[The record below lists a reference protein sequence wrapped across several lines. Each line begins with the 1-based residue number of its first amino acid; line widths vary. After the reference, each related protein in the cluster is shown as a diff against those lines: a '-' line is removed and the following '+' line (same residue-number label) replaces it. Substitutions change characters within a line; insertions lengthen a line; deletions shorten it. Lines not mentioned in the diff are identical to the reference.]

1 MKPFDPRL
9 LAASRATILLI
20 GGMVVLALA
29 ILSTTVA
36 VAFTLSALIVDL
48 FQQGASVAQSSS
60 LIGQLLLLAGL
71 RAGLLF
77 VQEVFATFISQR
89 IKQDL
94 REKALRW
101 VITHPGESAG
111 KWSYLLGTGLDS
123 LDVYFS
129 KYLPQLLLAAI
140 ASPAFLVLLF
150 TLDPVSAVVV
160 LFTLPLIPIFMVL
173 IGLVTKDAQNRQL
186 GAVTLLNQHF
196 LEVLRGLTTL
206 KIFNRTERQ
215 VEVLLGLSIDHKDK
229 TMRVLRISF
238 LSGFALELAASLSV
252 ALIAVSIGIRLI
264 DGELGLSVGLLVLLL
279 APEVY
284 LPLRQVGALF
294 HSSKD
299 AVEVIESILNSIRSS
314 SQTKQ
319 PQLEIESGL
328 TVLTGPSGSGKTT
341 ILRQLASKSAYMP
354 QQAIVLDQTIESN
367 IVMEQR
373 FELEILQRAM
383 SIARIQDLP
392 LQLELSESS
401 PLSGGQLQRIGL
413 ARALYRHFLTGL
425 PLVLDEPL
433 SQLDPDL
440 VDEISES
447 LAGLAA
453 NGSRIV
459 VASHQEALVSLAD
472 REVRVG

>member
-1 MKPFDPRL
+1 
-9 LAASRATILLI
+9 
-20 GGMVVLALA
+20 MVALALA

-36 VAFTLSALIVDL
+36 VAFTLSDLIIDL

-101 VITHPGESAG
+101 LITRPGESAG

-160 LFTLPLIPIFMVL
+160 LFTLPLIPLFMVL
-173 IGLVTKDAQNRQL
+173 IGLVTKEAQNRQL

-196 LEVLRGLTTL
+196 LEVLRGLNTL

-215 VEVLLGLSIDHKDK
+215 VEVLRGLSIDHKDK
-229 TMRVLRISF
+229 TMKVLRVSF

-264 DGELGLSVGLLVLLL
+264 EGELGLSVGLLVLLL

-299 AVEVIESILNSIRSS
+299 AVEVIESILNSIGSS
-314 SQTKQ
+314 SETMQS
-319 PQLEIESGL
+319 QLEVEPGL

-341 ILRQLASKSAYMP
+341 TLRRLASKSAYMP

-373 FELEILQRAM
+373 FELGILQRAT

-392 LQLELSESS
+392 LHLELSEAS

-440 VDEISES
+440 AHAISDS
-447 LAGLAA
+447 LAELAA
-453 NGSRIV
+453 KGSRIV

-472 REVRVG
+472 REVKFG